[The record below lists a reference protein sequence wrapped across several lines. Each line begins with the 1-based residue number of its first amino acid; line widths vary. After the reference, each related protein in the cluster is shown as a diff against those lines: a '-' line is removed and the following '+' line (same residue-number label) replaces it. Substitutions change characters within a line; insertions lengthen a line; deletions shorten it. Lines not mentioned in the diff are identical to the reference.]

1 MFRLRTMKITDAIR
15 DDLPYGVEWQECD
28 LSRKQEDAS
37 FYALYP
43 KLTGEIRN
51 RDYLNEII
59 EKQALLYKNYCQ
71 MYVEQAGFDSCHIQ
85 CFGYVTNMDSEH
97 LSVVFDQ
104 KFYLNNQSM
113 PGLSA
118 INIDVET
125 GTILK
130 KEQQFNYS
138 TGRTIPQTVPKT
150 ERSGTVRKRVADGDA
165 PEASFLGWRYFL
177 LYAGRPGNRV

>member
-1 MFRLRTMKITDAIR
+1 
-15 DDLPYGVEWQECD
+15 
-28 LSRKQEDAS
+28 
-37 FYALYP
+37 
-43 KLTGEIRN
+43 
-51 RDYLNEII
+51 
-59 EKQALLYKNYCQ
+59 

-130 KEQQFNYS
+130 KEEQFNYS
-138 TGRTIPQTVPKT
+138 TRLAERFRKQCQKQNGLELSENEWPT
-150 ERSGTVRKRVADGDA
+150 EMLRKLLSSGDDDGDRA
-165 PEASFLGWRYFL
+165 CSSHAFKAVAVVA
-177 LYAGRPGNRV
+177 LYDIGSVFRQHAGG